1 MYASDELTKLAVG
14 TTLLLCFI
22 VEDADGRF
30 APSGRVVVYYDLP
43 SPNANWA
50 SIAGFYDNANGQNGY
65 INIRRQYTNG
75 IGLQCAGVLLEGYPG
90 LQIYLD
96 HIFVL
101 G

>member
-1 MYASDELTKLAVG
+1 MYVSDELTKLAVG

-22 VEDADGRF
+22 VDDADGRF

-43 SPNANWA
+43 SPNVNWA
-50 SIAGFYDNANGQNGY
+50 STAGFYDNANGENGY
-65 INIRRQYTNG
+65 INIRRQYTNS
-75 IGLQCAGVLLEGYPG
+75 IGLQCSDALLGGYPG
-90 LQIYLD
+90 LQIHLD